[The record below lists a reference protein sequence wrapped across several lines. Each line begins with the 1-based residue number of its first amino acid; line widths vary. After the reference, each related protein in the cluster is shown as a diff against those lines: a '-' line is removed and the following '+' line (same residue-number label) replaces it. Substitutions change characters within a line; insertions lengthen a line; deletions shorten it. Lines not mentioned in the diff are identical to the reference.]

1 MDAMFF
7 ILPLIITI
15 VVEFIVLMILF
26 GLRWKVLLA
35 SIPINIATNIPLN
48 LYIQHVDSSL
58 WAIIIGELIVIVVET
73 MCYYLLLK
81 DLKQAFIVSLLC
93 NLASFLIG
101 LLIEAVF
108 LLINT

>member
-1 MDAMFF
+1 MFF